1 MKTLLLLTFLAF
13 SPSLL
18 ASDST
23 SDADLGEACSAF
35 PENSLRFGRS
45 AKNLSHNRA
54 EFDRNLKTFQEI
66 MFPKIQLLY
75 NKELRVLGVWE
86 DDRVNASASRDS
98 RENPVITVAGG
109 LFRHPKMDRDAL
121 YLILCHE
128 LGHQFGGAPK
138 QFRGRTTMR
147 SWSSAEGQ
155 ADYYAASQCMPY
167 LYEQLKLKEGN
178 LMRPKVVSSD
188 VLTVCDTENCR
199 LFADAAHK
207 VAQVFYDVKPI
218 GRAPDLK
225 VIDQTVAYKTQYSHP
240 SPQCRLDT
248 FLSAAHCDLEEG
260 RLFDDID
267 AFVVACGPIY
277 KARKDGSRPSCWFNP
292 QDY

>member
-1 MKTLLLLTFLAF
+1 MTRLFLLVLLTLSSSVAH
-13 SPSLL
+13 
-18 ASDST
+18 
-23 SDADLGEACSAF
+23 ADFDEVCTAF
-35 PENSLRFGRS
+35 PENDLRFGRGDKS
-45 AKNLSHNRA
+45 LSVNKA
-54 EFDRNLKTFQEI
+54 QFEQDLKMFQEI
-66 MFPKIQLLY
+66 MYPKIQLLY

-98 RENPVITVAGG
+98 RENPVVTVAGG
-109 LFRHPKMDRDAL
+109 LVRHPLMDRDSL

-138 QFRGRTTMR
+138 QFRGRTSMR

-167 LYEQLKLKEGN
+167 LYEQLKLREGSV
-178 LMRPKVVSSD
+178 MRPKVISHD
-188 VLTVCDTENCR
+188 VLSVCETENCR
-199 LFADAAHK
+199 LFAEAAQR
-207 VAQVFYDVKPI
+207 VAKVFYDVKPI
-218 GRAPDLK
+218 GKAPELK
-225 VIDQTVAYKTQYSHP
+225 VMDHSVVYKTQYSHP

-248 FLSAAHCDLEEG
+248 FLSASHCDLEEG
-260 RLFDDID
+260 RLFDDSD
-267 AFVVACGPIY
+267 AFIVACGPHY